1 MTTNPKKPMTSS
13 TKPPDLSDE
22 ELIRVRALLAQD
34 AFVRQFWA
42 SVRTWVIAIAAVV
55 AGITVGFEALAKV
68 VRFLVG
74 K

>member
-1 MTTNPKKPMTSS
+1 LT
-13 TKPPDLSDE
+13 DE
-22 ELIRVRALLAQD
+22 EIKDLRAVLEQD
-34 AFVRQFWA
+34 RFVHRFWS

-68 VRFLVG
+68 VRFLAG